1 MARFAFAFDNN
12 LMRAPGIF
20 WQYLF
25 VAVVTKLCFICVQQI
40 FVRRSMG
47 NMTANAFPFLQ

>member
-1 MARFAFAFDNN
+1 MAGFAFAFDNN

-25 VAVVTKLCFICVQQI
+25 VAVVAKLCFICVQQTL
-40 FVRRSMG
+40 VRRSMG
-47 NMTANAFPFLQ
+47 NMAAGTFSFF